1 MPVFRVSKERDY
13 TVLSNRIFRDRSL
26 SAKAKGILVEML
38 SLPEEWDYTLK
49 GLSTLF
55 TDGLDSIRKG
65 IQELEEHG
73 YVVRQR
79 RRDAKGRLG
88 GTEYVIYETPH
99 EAETVE
105 NPVENLMESE
115 ENLLEPVENFP
126 TDAPECP
133 FPATAWPALEN
144 PTQDC
149 PAQENATA
157 YKVINQSSKKESNT
171 NIIHPSIEESESFSP
186 MDRMGYDAAREVVK
200 ANIEYDVLLDRFP
213 SERLDEIVDLAAE
226 ALCSYRKFFTLGA
239 DTYPYELVE
248 QRLLQL
254 NASHVEYV
262 ISCLD
267 GNTTDIRNI
276 KPYLLKTL
284 VNAPATMSSYY
295 TAKVNHDL
303 YGERRRE

>member
-1 MPVFRVSKERDY
+1 MSVFRVSKERDY
-13 TVLSNRIFRDRSL
+13 TVLSNKIFRDRTL

-49 GLSTLF
+49 GLTVLF
-55 TDGLDSIRKG
+55 SDGLDSIRKG

-79 RRDAKGRLG
+79 RRDEKGRLG
-88 GTEYVIYETPH
+88 GIEYVIYETPR
-99 EAETVE
+99 EVESVENTVE
-105 NPVENLMESE
+105 NPDVSVENPLD
-115 ENLLEPVENFP
+115 PVENFDVTEPELSIP
-126 TDAPECP
+126 TLTPP
-133 FPATAWPALEN
+133 ILEN
-144 PTQDC
+144 PTQVE

-157 YKVINQSSKKESNT
+157 YKVINQLNTKESNT
-171 NIIHPSIEESESFSP
+171 NIINPSIVEVESSSP
-186 MDRMGYDAAREVVK
+186 MDRIGYDAAREVVK

-226 ALCSYRKFFTLGA
+226 ALCSYRKTFTLGA
-239 DTYPYELVE
+239 DTYPYELVK
-248 QRLLQL
+248 QRLLSL